1 MRTRKTM
8 KLKLPITLL
17 ILTTFLTS
25 CVPGT
30 LTPTA
35 TRTAARSV
43 FPTNTPS
50 PTPSLIPMMLVGDQQ
65 IPDPH
70 FSNPGLFD
78 LEKENAPIPQLVHA
92 LHMAGVE
99 VTAQEINTG
108 LIYKPVKAK
117 NGEDDVVVI
126 TSDNPSTTY
135 DEGNI
140 PLFIYMP
147 NQETKQYSWSSAYLK
162 DVAGL
167 HNILMGVVIDGL
179 DGPDPLM
186 FEHNY
191 NMVTMTWSSVDVPVD
206 IMDRDTKYRLSLLAD
221 KKLKEVMWFHLG
233 DIPLQNQTFSSKEEA
248 VAFANNEIDKIID
261 KYADNIT
268 IATIF
273 NEVNPGTTDP
283 VYPLWKKYGDDFLLE
298 VYHHARE
305 KLPGRKIIVNNG
317 FNDHKSLDGSTYPY
331 TFELSNLLKANG
343 LIDAVGMQMH
353 QAQSPYGVENPLV
366 VEEAVEVMR
375 SFGLPVYVTELDV
388 NQTYLPGSEQEKIL
402 LQARIYEDVVTACV
416 RSGVCEMINFWG
428 TTDQS
433 SWYEFAVGEPN
444 AEACIFDDDGTPKLA
459 YYAVLRGLMEG
470 YK

>member
-1 MRTRKTM
+1 MKTQITIIFIILITFILAACAPRT
-8 KLKLPITLL
+8 
-17 ILTTFLTS
+17 
-25 CVPGT
+25 V
-30 LTPTA
+30 TPTPTSLLTA
-35 TRTAARSV
+35 TAT
-43 FPTNTPS
+43 PTITPS
-50 PTPSLIPMMLVGDQQ
+50 PIPTMLVGDAQ

-78 LEKENAPIPQLVHA
+78 LEKDNAPIPQLVHA

-99 VTAQEINTG
+99 VTSQEINAG
-108 LIYKPVKAK
+108 LIFKPVIAK
-117 NGEDDVVVI
+117 NGDNAIVVI
-126 TSDNPSTTY
+126 TIDNPATPY

-140 PLFIYMP
+140 PLFIYRP
-147 NQETKQYSWSSAYLK
+147 NTNTKDYSWTPAYLK

-167 HNILMGVVIDGL
+167 HDILMGSVINGNDEMV
-179 DGPDPLM
+179 PNI
-186 FEHNY
+186 FY
-191 NMVTMTWSSVDVPVD
+191 NNFNMATMAWSSVDVPVD
-206 IMDRDTKYRLSLLAD
+206 IMDRDTKYRLSLIND
-221 KKLKEVMWFHLG
+221 KILKEIMWFHLG
-233 DIPLQNQTFSSKEEA
+233 DIPLQNQTFNSKEEA
-248 VAFANNEIDKIID
+248 VVFANNEIDKIID
-261 KYADNIT
+261 KYDDNIT

-298 VYHHARE
+298 VYRHARE
-305 KLPGRKIIVNNG
+305 KLPGRKIIVNNS
-317 FNDHKSLDGSTYPY
+317 FNDHNSLDGSTYSY
-331 TFELSNLLKANG
+331 TLELSNLLKANG

-388 NQTYLPGSEQEKIL
+388 NQTYLPGSEQEKLIQ
-402 LQARIYEDVVTACV
+402 QANIFEDVVTTCV
-416 RSGVCEMINFWG
+416 RSGVCQMINFWG
-428 TTDQS
+428 MMDQD